1 MTDKKAEYAKCI
13 GFWNEVFA
21 REVPVFPK
29 AAKTGIE
36 EFDAG
41 IAWLA
46 DGSESV
52 VDFGC
57 GNGTLLFICRNLGT
71 KTHIGIDLSEQAIKS
86 AVERSRAVQNENF
99 SFING
104 GTEQLKRIADNS
116 VDAAILSNIL
126 DNLYPDD
133 AVSALDEIHRL
144 LKSGGKLLVKL
155 NPFLSEKQ
163 IKEWNIKNIEGN
175 LLDDGLLLWNNTDAE
190 WERLFKEKFSTVAKK
205 EIYYKEAEQINRMYL
220 LLKK

>member
-52 VDFGC
+52 VDFRVRE
-57 GNGTLLFICRNLGT
+57 RNIAFYLP
-71 KTHIGIDLSEQAIKS
+71 QPRNKS
-86 AVERSRAVQNENF
+86 AYRN
-99 SFING
+99 
-104 GTEQLKRIADNS
+104 
-116 VDAAILSNIL
+116 
-126 DNLYPDD
+126 
-133 AVSALDEIHRL
+133 
-144 LKSGGKLLVKL
+144 
-155 NPFLSEKQ
+155 
-163 IKEWNIKNIEGN
+163 
-175 LLDDGLLLWNNTDAE
+175 
-190 WERLFKEKFSTVAKK
+190 
-205 EIYYKEAEQINRMYL
+205 
-220 LLKK
+220 

>member
-163 IKEWNIKNIEGN
+163 IKEWNIKTIEGK

>member
-13 GFWNEVFA
+13 GFWNKVFA

-71 KTHIGIDLSEQAIKS
+71 KAHIGIDLSEQAIKS

-163 IKEWNIKNIEGN
+163 IKEWNIKTIE
-175 LLDDGLLLWNNTDAE
+175 
-190 WERLFKEKFSTVAKK
+190 
-205 EIYYKEAEQINRMYL
+205 
-220 LLKK
+220 

>member
-36 EFDAG
+36 KFDAG

-57 GNGTLLFICRNLGT
+57 GT
-71 KTHIGIDLSEQAIKS
+71 SEQ
-86 AVERSRAVQNENF
+86 
-99 SFING
+99 
-104 GTEQLKRIADNS
+104 KRI
-116 VDAAILSNIL
+116 
-126 DNLYPDD
+126 
-133 AVSALDEIHRL
+133 
-144 LKSGGKLLVKL
+144 
-155 NPFLSEKQ
+155 SEL
-163 IKEWNIKNIEGN
+163 I
-175 LLDDGLLLWNNTDAE
+175 
-190 WERLFKEKFSTVAKK
+190 FP
-205 EIYYKEAEQINRMYL
+205 NRR
-220 LLKK
+220 

>member
-133 AVSALDEIHRL
+133 AVSALYEIHRL

-163 IKEWNIKNIEGN
+163 IKEWNIKTIEGN

>member
-86 AVERSRAVQNENF
+86 AVERSRAGQNENF

-104 GTEQLKRIADNS
+104 GTEQLKNIANNS

-133 AVSALDEIHRL
+133 AVFALGEIHRL
-144 LKSGGKLLVKL
+144 LKRGGKLLVKL

-163 IKEWNIKNIEGN
+163 IKEWNIKTIEGN

-190 WERLFKEKFSTVAKK
+190 WERLFGEKFSIVAKK
-205 EIYYKEAEQINRMYL
+205 EVYYKEEEQTNRMYL

>member
-21 REVPVFPK
+21 QEVPVFPK

-163 IKEWNIKNIEGN
+163 IKEWNIKTIEGN

-205 EIYYKEAEQINRMYL
+205 EIYYKEAEQTNRMYL

>member
-13 GFWNEVFA
+13 GFWNKVFA

-71 KTHIGIDLSEQAIKS
+71 KAHIGIDLSEQAIK
-86 AVERSRAVQNENF
+86 
-99 SFING
+99 
-104 GTEQLKRIADNS
+104 KCC
-116 VDAAILSNIL
+116 
-126 DNLYPDD
+126 
-133 AVSALDEIHRL
+133 
-144 LKSGGKLLVKL
+144 
-155 NPFLSEKQ
+155 
-163 IKEWNIKNIEGN
+163 
-175 LLDDGLLLWNNTDAE
+175 
-190 WERLFKEKFSTVAKK
+190 
-205 EIYYKEAEQINRMYL
+205 
-220 LLKK
+220 

>member
-163 IKEWNIKNIEGN
+163 IKEWNIKTIEGN

-205 EIYYKEAEQINRMYL
+205 EVYYKEAEQTNRMYL

>member
-86 AVERSRAVQNENF
+86 AVERSRAVQNEIF

-163 IKEWNIKNIEGN
+163 IKEWNIKTIEGN

-205 EIYYKEAEQINRMYL
+205 EIYYKEADQIPRMSL

>member
-46 DGSESV
+46 DGLESV

-163 IKEWNIKNIEGN
+163 IKEWNIKTIEGN

>member
-46 DGSESV
+46 AGSESV

-163 IKEWNIKNIEGN
+163 IKEWNIKTIEGN

>member
-104 GTEQLKRIADNS
+104 GTEHLKRIADNS

-133 AVSALDEIHRL
+133 AVFALGEIHRL

-163 IKEWNIKNIEGN
+163 IKEWNIKTIEGN

>member
-29 AAKTGIE
+29 AAKMGIE

-46 DGSESV
+46 NGSESV

-57 GNGTLLFICRNLGT
+57 GNGTLLFSCRNLGT

-86 AVERSRAVQNENF
+86 AVERSRAGQNENF

-104 GTEQLKRIADNS
+104 GTEQLKNIADNS

-133 AVSALDEIHRL
+133 AVFALGEIHRL
-144 LKSGGKLLVKL
+144 LKRGGKLLVKL

-163 IKEWNIKNIEGN
+163 IKEWNIKTIEGN

-205 EIYYKEAEQINRMYL
+205 EVYFKEAEQTNRMYL

>member
-133 AVSALDEIHRL
+133 AVSAVDEIHRL

-163 IKEWNIKNIEGN
+163 IKEWNIKTIEGN

-205 EIYYKEAEQINRMYL
+205 EVYYKEAEQINRMYL

>member
-46 DGSESV
+46 NGSESV

-71 KTHIGIDLSEQAIKS
+71 KTHIGVDLSEQAIKS
-86 AVERSRAVQNENF
+86 AVERSRAGQNENF

-104 GTEQLKRIADNS
+104 GTEQLKNIADNS

-133 AVSALDEIHRL
+133 AVFALGEIHRL
-144 LKSGGKLLVKL
+144 LKRSGKLLVKL

-163 IKEWNIKNIEGN
+163 IKEWNIKTIEGN

-205 EIYYKEAEQINRMYL
+205 EVYYKEAEQTNRMYL

>member
-21 REVPVFPK
+21 QEVPVFPK

-57 GNGTLLFICRNLGT
+57 GNGTLLFICRNFGT

-116 VDAAILSNIL
+116 VDSAILSNIL

-133 AVSALDEIHRL
+133 AVSAIDEIHRL
-144 LKSGGKLLVKL
+144 LIKL

-163 IKEWNIKNIEGN
+163 IKEWNIKTIEGN

>member
-52 VDFGC
+52 LDFGC

-104 GTEQLKRIADNS
+104 GTEQLKNIADNS
-116 VDAAILSNIL
+116 VAAAILSNIL

-133 AVSALDEIHRL
+133 AVFALGEIHRL
-144 LKSGGKLLVKL
+144 LKRGGKLLVKL

-163 IKEWNIKNIEGN
+163 IKEWNIKTIDGN

-190 WERLFKEKFSTVAKK
+190 WERLFGEKFSTVAKK
-205 EIYYKEAEQINRMYL
+205 EIYYKEAEQTNRMYL

>member
-52 VDFGC
+52 VDFEC

-163 IKEWNIKNIEGN
+163 IKEWNIKTIEGN

>member
-104 GTEQLKRIADNS
+104 GTEQLKNIADNS

-133 AVSALDEIHRL
+133 AVFALGEIHRL
-144 LKSGGKLLVKL
+144 LKRGGKLLVKL

-163 IKEWNIKNIEGN
+163 IKEWNIKTIDGN

-190 WERLFKEKFSTVAKK
+190 WERLFKEKFSIVAKK
-205 EIYYKEAEQINRMYL
+205 EIYYKEAEQTNRMYL

>member
-36 EFDAG
+36 EFDAE

-104 GTEQLKRIADNS
+104 GTEQLKNIANNS

-133 AVSALDEIHRL
+133 AVFALGEIHRV
-144 LKSGGKLLVKL
+144 LKRGGKLLVKL

-163 IKEWNIKNIEGN
+163 IKEWNIKTIDGN

-205 EIYYKEAEQINRMYL
+205 EIYYKEAEQTNRMYL

>member
-46 DGSESV
+46 NGSESV

-86 AVERSRAVQNENF
+86 AVERSRAGQNENF

-104 GTEQLKRIADNS
+104 GTEQLKNIADNS

-133 AVSALDEIHRL
+133 AVFALGEIHRL
-144 LKSGGKLLVKL
+144 LKRGGKLLVKL

-163 IKEWNIKNIEGN
+163 IKEWNIKTIDGN

-190 WERLFKEKFSTVAKK
+190 WERLFKEKFSIVAKK
-205 EIYYKEAEQINRMYL
+205 EIYYKEAEQTNRMYL

>member
-21 REVPVFPK
+21 LEVPVFPK

-57 GNGTLLFICRNLGT
+57 GNGTLLFICRNFGT

-163 IKEWNIKNIEGN
+163 IKEWNIKTIEGN

>member
-1 MTDKKAEYAKCI
+1 MRT
-13 GFWNEVFA
+13 
-21 REVPVFPK
+21 VFPK

-163 IKEWNIKNIEGN
+163 IKEWNIKTIEGN

-205 EIYYKEAEQINRMYL
+205 EVYYKEAEQINRMYL

>member
-21 REVPVFPK
+21 QEVPVFPK

-57 GNGTLLFICRNLGT
+57 GNGTLLFICLNFGT

-163 IKEWNIKNIEGN
+163 IKEWNIKTIEGN

>member
-57 GNGTLLFICRNLGT
+57 GNGTFLFICRNFGT

-133 AVSALDEIHRL
+133 AVSALGEIHRL

-163 IKEWNIKNIEGN
+163 IKEWNIKTIEEN

-205 EIYYKEAEQINRMYL
+205 EVYYKEAEQTNRMYL

>member
-36 EFDAG
+36 ELDAG

-104 GTEQLKRIADNS
+104 GTEQLKNIADNS

-133 AVSALDEIHRL
+133 AVFALGEIHRL
-144 LKSGGKLLVKL
+144 LKRGGKLLVKL

-163 IKEWNIKNIEGN
+163 IKEWNIKTIEGN

-205 EIYYKEAEQINRMYL
+205 EVYFKEAVQTNRMYL

>member
-52 VDFGC
+52 LDFGC

-104 GTEQLKRIADNS
+104 GTEQLKNIADNS

-133 AVSALDEIHRL
+133 AVFALGEIHRL
-144 LKSGGKLLVKL
+144 LKRGGKLLVKL

-163 IKEWNIKNIEGN
+163 IKEWNIKTIDGN

-205 EIYYKEAEQINRMYL
+205 EIYYKEAEQTNRMYL

>member
-71 KTHIGIDLSEQAIKS
+71 KTHIGIDISEQAIKS
-86 AVERSRAVQNENF
+86 AVERSRAGQNENF

-104 GTEQLKRIADNS
+104 GTEQLKNIADNS

-133 AVSALDEIHRL
+133 AVFALDEIHRL
-144 LKSGGKLLVKL
+144 LKRGGKLLVKL

-163 IKEWNIKNIEGN
+163 IKEWNIKTIEGN

-190 WERLFKEKFSTVAKK
+190 WERLFGEKFSIVAKK
-205 EIYYKEAEQINRMYL
+205 EIHYKEAEQTNRMYL

>member
-21 REVPVFPK
+21 QEVPVFPK

-46 DGSESV
+46 D
-52 VDFGC
+52 
-57 GNGTLLFICRNLGT
+57 
-71 KTHIGIDLSEQAIKS
+71 EQAIKS

-163 IKEWNIKNIEGN
+163 IKEWNIKTIEGN

>member
-29 AAKTGIE
+29 AAKKGIE

-104 GTEQLKRIADNS
+104 GTEQLKNIADNS

-133 AVSALDEIHRL
+133 AVFALDEIHRL
-144 LKSGGKLLVKL
+144 LKRGGKLLVKL

-163 IKEWNIKNIEGN
+163 IKEWNIKTIDGN

-205 EIYYKEAEQINRMYL
+205 EIYYKEAEQTNRMYL

>member
-163 IKEWNIKNIEGN
+163 IKEWNIKTIEGN

-205 EIYYKEAEQINRMYL
+205 EIYYKEAEQTNRMYL

>member
-13 GFWNEVFA
+13 GLWNEVFA
-21 REVPVFPK
+21 REVPAFPK
-29 AAKTGIE
+29 VAKTGIE
-36 EFDAG
+36 EFDKG
-41 IAWLA
+41 LAWLA

-71 KTHIGIDLSEQAIKS
+71 KMHIGIDLSEQAIKS
-86 AVERSRAVQNENF
+86 AVERSRTVQNENF

-104 GTEQLKRIADNS
+104 GTEQMKNIADNS

-133 AVSALDEIHRL
+133 AVFALNEIHRL

-163 IKEWNIKNIEGN
+163 IKEWNIKTIDGN

-190 WERLFKEKFSTVAKK
+190 WERLFGEKFSNVTKK
-205 EIYYKEAEQINRMYL
+205 EIYYKETEQINRMYL

>member
-46 DGSESV
+46 NGSESV

-86 AVERSRAVQNENF
+86 AVERSRAGQNENF

-104 GTEQLKRIADNS
+104 GTEQLKNIADNS

-133 AVSALDEIHRL
+133 AVFALGEIHRL
-144 LKSGGKLLVKL
+144 LKRSGKLLVKL

-163 IKEWNIKNIEGN
+163 IKEWNIKTIEGN

-205 EIYYKEAEQINRMYL
+205 EVYYKEAEQTNRMYL

>member
-163 IKEWNIKNIEGN
+163 IKEWNIKTIEGN

-205 EIYYKEAEQINRMYL
+205 EVYYKEAEQINRMYL

>member
-52 VDFGC
+52 LDFGC

-104 GTEQLKRIADNS
+104 GTEQLKNIADNS

-133 AVSALDEIHRL
+133 AVFALGEIHRL
-144 LKSGGKLLVKL
+144 LKRGGKLLVKL

-163 IKEWNIKNIEGN
+163 IKEWNIKTIDGN

-190 WERLFKEKFSTVAKK
+190 WERLFGEKFSTVAKK
-205 EIYYKEAEQINRMYL
+205 EIYYKEAEQTNRMYL

>member
-36 EFDAG
+36 KFDAG

-57 GNGTLLFICRNLGT
+57 GNGTLLFICRNLGL
-71 KTHIGIDLSEQAIKS
+71 ILAIRK
-86 AVERSRAVQNENF
+86 NNH
-99 SFING
+99 
-104 GTEQLKRIADNS
+104 D
-116 VDAAILSNIL
+116 
-126 DNLYPDD
+126 
-133 AVSALDEIHRL
+133 
-144 LKSGGKLLVKL
+144 SGYEAH
-155 NPFLSEKQ
+155 NC
-163 IKEWNIKNIEGN
+163 NHKNH
-175 LLDDGLLLWNNTDAE
+175 L
-190 WERLFKEKFSTVAKK
+190 
-205 EIYYKEAEQINRMYL
+205 
-220 LLKK
+220 